1 MTVVVPA
8 AVAAPARAR
17 RPRGVVLGR
26 VAGRLVLRWGLVV
39 LLVAVWQRLTRSGEH
54 LYFPPP
60 SVIWATVRDNWFGGP
75 AGHLWLSGYVTH
87 ELLPSVGRVFAG
99 WAVAAVV
106 GIAVGIAIGRSGRA
120 MDYLAPVLHF
130 LRAVPPPTLLPVI
143 LVLIHSDNL
152 QLVGLIVF
160 GVVWPV
166 LLNSADGARSVHAT
180 GRDTARVFRISRPRW
195 LLRVVLPAAAPKIFS
210 GLRLSLS
217 LALILMVLGEY
228 TSASSGIGF
237 QLQVDQSEFDMPSL
251 WALVVLLGVLGY
263 VCNSALLAVQRRT
276 LAWQPATQSGA

>member
-1 MTVVVPA
+1 VTTA
-8 AVAAPARAR
+8 AVAVPARAR
-17 RPRGVVLGR
+17 RPRGAALGR

-39 LLVAVWQRLTRSGEH
+39 LLLVVWQRLTRSGEH
-54 LYFPPP
+54 VYFPPP
-60 SVIWATVRDNWFGGP
+60 TVIWATVRDNWLGGP

-87 ELLPSVGRVFAG
+87 EVLPSVARVFAG
-99 WAVAAVV
+99 WAVAAVAGV
-106 GIAVGIAIGRSGRA
+106 VVGIAIGRSARA
-120 MDYLAPVLHF
+120 MAYLAPALHF

-143 LVLIHSDNL
+143 LVLIHGDNL

-166 LLNSADGARSVHAT
+166 LLNAADGARTVHPT
-180 GRDTARVFRISRPRW
+180 GRDTARAFKISRPRW

-217 LALILMVLGEY
+217 LALILVVLGEY
-228 TSASSGIGF
+228 TSASNGIGY
-237 QLQVDQSEFDMPSL
+237 QLQVAQSEFDMPTL
-251 WALVVLLGVLGY
+251 WALIVLLGVIGY